1 MAKKAPFQSKPRLA
15 LFLPSLEGGGVRRVM
30 VNLARGFSAA
40 GTTVDMVL
48 ARAKGSYL
56 AQLPPAVRVI
66 DLHTDRVAHALPGL
80 ARYLRRER
88 PAALLT
94 AMEHAGLVALGARR
108 LSGVAVR
115 VVVSAHTIYSQETRH
130 FPHRR
135 NRFLV
140 PFLVRRLYPR
150 AGAIVAVS
158 NGVAGDLARAAGL
171 PRERIR
177 VIPNPVITPELL
189 VQMREPL
196 EHPWFA
202 PGEPPVVLSV
212 GRLTA
217 EKDFPLLLEAF
228 VLLRR
233 GGRRARLIMLGE
245 GPERAKLEALI
256 ARSGLVAE
264 IALPGF
270 VANPY
275 PYLVRAAVVALSS
288 RWEGFGNVLVE
299 ALAAGAPVVST
310 DCPSGPAEILDG
322 GRYGRLTPVG
332 DAAALAAA
340 LSDTLDAPPEPALLR
355 QRSRDF
361 TLERILPL
369 YREVLFH

>member
-1 MAKKAPFQSKPRLA
+1 
-15 LFLPSLEGGGVRRVM
+15 M
-30 VNLARGFSAA
+30 VNLARGFSAEN
-40 GTTVDMVL
+40 TPVDMVL
-48 ARAKGSYL
+48 ARAEGSYL
-56 AQLPPAVRVI
+56 AQLPAAVRVV
-66 DLHTDRVAHALPGL
+66 DLRARRVARALPDL
-80 ARYLRRER
+80 VRYLHRER

-94 AMEHAGLVALGARR
+94 AMEHVGLIALLARR
-108 LSGVAVR
+108 LSGISVR
-115 VVVSAHTIYSQETRH
+115 VVVSVHTVYSHETRH
-130 FPHRR
+130 FRHHH

-140 PFLVRRLYPR
+140 PFLVRRFYPG

-158 NGVAGDLARAAGL
+158 SGVAADLVRATGL
-171 PRERIR
+171 SRKRIR
-177 VIPNPVITPELL
+177 VIHNPVVTTELL
-189 VQMREPL
+189 AQMREPL

-217 EKDFPLLLEAF
+217 EKNFPLLLEAF
-228 VLLRR
+228 SFLRR
-233 GGRRARLIMLGE
+233 GGRRIRLVIIGE
-245 GPERAKLEALI
+245 GMERAKLETLV
-256 ARSGLVAE
+256 ARSGLSEE

-275 PYLVRAAVVALSS
+275 PYMARAAVFALSS

-299 ALAAGAPVVST
+299 ALAAGTPVVST

-340 LSDTLDAPPEPALLR
+340 LADTLDAPPSPALL
-355 QRSRDF
+355 QRRSGDF

-369 YREVLFH
+369 YREVLYH